1 MGFARKEYW
10 SVFPC
15 PLSGDLPDLGT
26 KAMPLKSP
34 ALAEGF
40 FYFLIYFFTEEFIYR
55 AAMEKQT

>member
-40 FYFLIYFFTEEFIYR
+40 FYFLIYFFTEG
-55 AAMEKQT
+55 